1 MNKILNIFKQV
12 NVKILF
18 LTALLSSLCPQ
29 LSFAEDYSKYIE
41 RAEELLYKSDRT
53 EAETTELDKLMA
65 TVANIPAEKR
75 ETRTTQLYN
84 EYIEIDKDRLT
95 QKKNA
100 EIDEAIAATKAAL
113 HQTRN
118 AETAAKLN
126 AHIAELNSQK
136 GLLPK
141 LADECKKDT
150 TKCSPKCYYDEVKGK
165 CTFCPLFATFFR
177 AASVMT
183 RKAIDGYSGSV
194 YKVVI
199 IGFAVWIAL
208 HILAFVTSPEV
219 RDLKDL
225 ILELLTQSFF
235 VLIAVVLLQSGAF
248 SFLNDALGPIFNTG
262 MRAAEAILTPEQAGN
277 NSNEVLKKVK
287 TSEKSDNSF
296 DEYTC
301 ESMSKY
307 NLPNDSGENAEGA
320 LPKEMGEGI
329 LCTMGL
335 IQNRAAKVKALG
347 SSSICFSWEK
357 KVFIIPHLGYL
368 LVGIGLWVGG
378 MLILLAVPFMMIDSV
393 LQLAVA
399 GSLLPFAIG
408 AYAFKA
414 TRQYTGKV
422 WETFINAMFAFVF
435 VSLIALMITTAL
447 EQIVVDALG
456 KAKFPA
462 NVTWSSIFTS
472 YNIPLTQ
479 LLNQFTWFSTAFLEV
494 CFVLILA
501 WAVIG
506 EATDFAKQFSGSITS
521 TKIGSSIGTMAGS
534 FTKSAATKVLDKP
547 VSAAADKA
555 WDLTKNASS
564 SVVGGIRQVKMK
576 RQADRIKKN
585 GTYDATTGTYTI
597 NTKSWLLG
605 RSKTLQL
612 SETADGRKTV
622 TESKVKKVH
631 NWRGKTVGTNTVT
644 QVKNKNFNITTST
657 IRDKDGNI
665 TSYNDEIK
673 ANSPFLNNIFEKN
686 GAVNQENYNKA
697 LEAIKGQPNEEQ
709 LAIALQKQI
718 MNKAM
723 PNTKMNMKNHAY
735 VSQKAV
741 RDDNGNIIGFEE
753 VHPDGSKTFVKMHMA
768 NGRMMTEMTQIDKK
782 GRGTNLATDGVI
794 NRKRIFT
801 LDGDIQN
808 VNMNN
813 WEKSVDEES
822 VRDTYGYSA
831 YYDYYNKTRRYSK
844 LNEGLNTSIFSED
857 EIKTARSFA
866 AANGNEMAYAHMYE
880 FERYNG

>member
-18 LTALLSSLCPQ
+18 LIAFICISIIVPSRADDGSGYAIGL
-29 LSFAEDYSKYIE
+29 DYSNY
-41 RAEELLYKSDRT
+41 RAGTHRSQL
-53 EAETTELDKLMA
+53 EAETQRQEAL
-65 TVANIPAEKR
+65 IPKC
-75 ETRTTQLYN
+75 
-84 EYIEIDKDRLT
+84 K
-95 QKKNA
+95 
-100 EIDEAIAATKAAL
+100 
-113 HQTRN
+113 RN
-118 AETAAKLN
+118 AY
-126 AHIAELNSQK
+126 
-136 GLLPK
+136 
-141 LADECKKDT
+141 
-150 TKCSPKCYYDEVKGK
+150 KCSPKCYYDEVKGQ

-320 LPKEMGEGI
+320 LPKKMGEGI

-368 LVGIGLWVGG
+368 LVGIGLWIGG

-408 AYAFKA
+408 AYAFKV

-462 NVTWSSIFTS
+462 GVTWSSIFTS
-472 YNIPLTQ
+472 YDIPLTQ

-555 WDLTKNASS
+555 WNLTKNAGN
-564 SVVGGIRQVKMK
+564 SVVGGIRQVKMN

-605 RSKTLQL
+605 RSKTLQM

-622 TESKVKKVH
+622 TESKVKKTR
-631 NWRGKTVGTNTVT
+631 NLKLDASLDPRKWIRLEKGTETVT
-644 QVKNKNFNITTST
+644 KVKNKNFNITTST

-794 NRKRIFT
+794 NRKRTFT
-801 LDGDIQN
+801 LNGDIQN
-808 VNMNN
+808 INMNN

-844 LNEGLNTSIFSED
+844 LNEGLATSAFSED
-857 EIKTARSFA
+857 EVKAARSYTA
-866 AANGNEMAYAHMYE
+866 VNGNEMAYAHMYE